1 MVISPEKL
9 TEEVLQGLL
18 ESVVTRE
25 GTDYGETE
33 LSLEEKVF
41 NLLPQ
46 VYAGDLL
53 ITYDE
58 ATETVNLVTAE
69 SYRAAGQA

>member
-9 TEEVLQGLL
+9 TEEVLKGLL

-41 NLLPQ
+41 NLLSQ